1 MATIPQ
7 NPTTEQL
14 DSVNEMLAAVGQAP
28 VNQLEAT
35 NPDVALAFDTL
46 TRVSREVQAE
56 GWTFNKEY
64 HVKQARSNVTVGS
77 VTQTRI
83 PINSTVIQIDLSSD
97 NHDNA
102 AHDAVARYDTTGTPN
117 GTYLYDRQ
125 NHTFNWDYDP
135 DCDILREYDY
145 IYLPQPIRDYVL
157 AKASALFSNR
167 LVGDPTQFQ
176 ILRQY
181 EAEKRAQALQY
192 ECEQGDY
199 TFFGHP
205 EGGNFYNS
213 YQPYTALSR
222 Y

>member
-1 MATIPQ
+1 MATIPN

-46 TRVSREVQAE
+46 TRTSREVQAE

-64 HVKQARSNVTVGS
+64 HVKQSRTNVTVAG
-77 VTQTRI
+77 VVQNRI
-83 PINSTVIQIDLSSD
+83 AVPSDVIQIDLTD
-97 NHDNA
+97 DHNNA
-102 AHDAVARYDTTGTPN
+102 AHDSVLRYDNSGSLSGTF
-117 GTYLYDRQ
+117 LYDRQ
-125 NHTFNWDYDP
+125 KHTFDWDYDP
-135 DCDILREYDY
+135 DCDIIREYDY
-145 IYLPQPIRDYVL
+145 IHLPKPIRDYIL
-157 AKASALFSNR
+157 ARAITLFAHR
-167 LVGDPTQFQ
+167 LVGDSGQYQ
-176 ILRQY
+176 IHRQY
-181 EAEKRAQALQY
+181 EGERRSQALQY

-205 EGGNFYNS
+205 EGGNFYTS

>member
-83 PINSTVIQIDLSSD
+83 PINSTCL
-97 NHDNA
+97 
-102 AHDAVARYDTTGTPN
+102 
-117 GTYLYDRQ
+117 LYTSPSPRDRQ
-125 NHTFNWDYDP
+125 KSRMP
-135 DCDILREYDY
+135 S
-145 IYLPQPIRDYVL
+145 
-157 AKASALFSNR
+157 SA
-167 LVGDPTQFQ
+167 
-176 ILRQY
+176 
-181 EAEKRAQALQY
+181 
-192 ECEQGDY
+192 
-199 TFFGHP
+199 
-205 EGGNFYNS
+205 
-213 YQPYTALSR
+213 
-222 Y
+222 